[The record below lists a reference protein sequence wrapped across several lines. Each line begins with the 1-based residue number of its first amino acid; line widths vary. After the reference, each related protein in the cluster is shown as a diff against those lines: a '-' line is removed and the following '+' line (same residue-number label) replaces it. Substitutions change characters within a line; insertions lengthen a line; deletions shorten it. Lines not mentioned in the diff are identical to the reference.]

1 MEHDRQKT
9 VDTLLWRIAI
19 ESDEQAFKS
28 LFERYYAALCLF
40 AKRYIEELTVRED
53 IVQEIFVGIWERR
66 QELAVDTS
74 AGNYLLTCV
83 KNRCLN
89 YIRHQETIRTYQT
102 QVADGPLYELDQ
114 SDEQLYNL
122 KELEGLLADAL
133 SRLPMEYRVAFE
145 MNRMEGH
152 SLEEVANHLGVS
164 VRTVERYR
172 DKALTI
178 LQKELKDY
186 LPLLVFLC
194 LE

>member
-102 QVADGPLYELDQ
+102 QVADGPLYELYQ

>member
-53 IVQEIFVGIWERR
+53 IVQEVFVGLWERR
-66 QELAVDTS
+66 QGLDVNVS
-74 AGNYLLTCV
+74 AENYLLTCV

-89 YIRHQETIRTYQT
+89 YLRHQEVRQAYAE
-102 QVADGPLYELDQ
+102 QVANCPLYELDQ
-114 SDEQLYNL
+114 SDEQLYDL
-122 KELEGLLADAL
+122 QELEQLLADAL
-133 SRLPMEYRVAFE
+133 ERLPMEYRVAFE
-145 MNRMEGH
+145 MNRLEGH
-152 SLEEVANHLGVS
+152 SLEEVAARLGVS
-164 VRTVERYR
+164 VRTIERYR
-172 DKALTI
+172 DKALAI

-186 LPLLVFLC
+186 LPLLL
-194 LE
+194 LLMWE